1 MSGKGVSTVRY
12 TRIRAQGR
20 PPRFTHLTACV
31 SEEEGGFTV
40 QVRLYHQT
48 KPENRAWG
56 EEVADSFETASA
68 MLGDLAAAYSIPQ
81 SHITI
86 SVLMENAREGTR
98 H

>member
-1 MSGKGVSTVRY
+1 MRY
-12 TRIRAQGR
+12 TRIRAQGES
-20 PPRFTHLTACV
+20 PRFTHLAACV

-40 QVRLYHQT
+40 HVRLYHQA

-81 SHITI
+81 THITI
-86 SVLMENAREGTR
+86 SVRMENAREGTR

>member
-1 MSGKGVSTVRY
+1 VPY
-12 TRIRAQGR
+12 TRMRAQRR
-20 PPRFTHLTACV
+20 PPRFTHLAACV

-40 QVRLYHQT
+40 QVRLYHQA
-48 KPENRAWG
+48 KPKNRAWG

-68 MLGDLAAAYSIPQ
+68 MLVDLAAAYSIPQ

-86 SVLMENAREGTR
+86 SVLMENARDGTR